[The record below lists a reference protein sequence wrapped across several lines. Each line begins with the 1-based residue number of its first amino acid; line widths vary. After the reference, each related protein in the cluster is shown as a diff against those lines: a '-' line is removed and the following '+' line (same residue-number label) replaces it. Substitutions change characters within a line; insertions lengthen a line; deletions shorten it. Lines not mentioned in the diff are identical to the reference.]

1 MTAATVTIKRKTR
14 WSALAVGAALEATM
28 EMIRELVDGCDP
40 VAADHLLDNFE
51 LQNPFG
57 FFQIIHLS

>member
-1 MTAATVTIKRKTR
+1 LTQP
-14 WSALAVGAALEATM
+14 LE
-28 EMIRELVDGCDP
+28 
-40 VAADHLLDNFE
+40 LDNFE